1 MRSWRYFI
9 SGIKLIDEFEKGP
22 TINKTVWKPGHWK
35 PIAKRFCDSDILT
48 STSRISMNGSFLAW
62 QTLCL
67 LCCLLTL
74 FGYLVSVLSRF
85 WHVLRGWS
93 GENTLRAWQA
103 SMQVFLWRVVR
114 QVNDATLTRQIDNS
128 HMKLARVCKI
138 FPCELYSFQL
148 WQCLN
153 SIDNFSVSTFQGEF
167 KFHKMKAMQDVHLCM
182 YVCMYVCMYGGF
194 NLKVG
199 WNIICMCVCMYTC
212 VYVCMFHKVT
222 FDWCLSQLVV
232 AVRLWF
238 LLQWSQL
245 QPQLQALI
253 S

>member
-1 MRSWRYFI
+1 
-9 SGIKLIDEFEKGP
+9 
-22 TINKTVWKPGHWK
+22 
-35 PIAKRFCDSDILT
+35 
-48 STSRISMNGSFLAW
+48 MNGSFLAW

-93 GENTLRAWQA
+93 GENTSRAWQA
-103 SMQVFLWRVVR
+103 SMQVFLWRVAR

-128 HMKLARVCKI
+128 RMKLARVCEF

-182 YVCMYVCMYGGF
+182 YVCMYVQYCMH
-194 NLKVG
+194 
-199 WNIICMCVCMYTC
+199 VCMYI
-212 VYVCMFHKVT
+212 YVSQRTHNTALHYVIEDNFVERYRTNMPPRSHK
-222 FDWCLSQLVV
+222 FKLLLVV
-232 AVRLWF
+232 VV
-238 LLQWSQL
+238 QCK
-245 QPQLQALI
+245 
-253 S
+253 

>member
-1 MRSWRYFI
+1 
-9 SGIKLIDEFEKGP
+9 
-22 TINKTVWKPGHWK
+22 
-35 PIAKRFCDSDILT
+35 
-48 STSRISMNGSFLAW
+48 MNGFFLAW

-93 GENTLRAWQA
+93 GENTSRAWQA
-103 SMQVFLWRVVR
+103 SMQVFLWRVAR

-128 HMKLARVCKI
+128 RMKLARVCEF

-182 YVCMYVCMYGGF
+182 YVCMYGGC

-199 WNIICMCVCMYTC
+199 WNIVCTCVCMYVCMYTC
-212 VYVCMFHKVT
+212 VDVCMFHKVT

-232 AVRLWF
+232 AVRLWSRND
-238 LLQWSQL
+238 QWRSTRKWG
-245 QPQLQALI
+245 PQIRLWVSRPSGSKADRYEPRSADERSESAGVGPKPLYEPNR
-253 S
+253 SGRSVLF